1 MLRLDNWDDDEDD
14 DAPYPTSDGRPLGET
29 DVHRRLI
36 TDLIHALEV
45 FYLSRDDVYVSG
57 NLLLFYEEGNRRRHL
72 SPDVLV
78 TLGIPRRER
87 DNYLI
92 WQEGKAPD
100 MIFEI
105 SSATTKFEDI
115 GAKKGLYASFG
126 VKEYCIFD
134 PLKEYLEPRLRLY
147 RLAGDD
153 YVPVTGNPLQLETLG
168 LQLRVV
174 EDTLRLF
181 NPLTASLLPTRTE
194 TVSTLAEQEQ
204 SLAAKDAEILALQ
217 EELRKLR
224 GE

>member
-14 DAPYPTSDGRPLGET
+14 DAPYPSSDGRPLGET

-45 FYLSRDDVYVSG
+45 FYLPRDDVYVSG
-57 NLLLFYEEGNRRRHL
+57 NLLMFYEEGNRRRHL

-78 TLGIPRRER
+78 TVGIPKRER

-100 MIFEI
+100 MIFEV

-168 LQLRVV
+168 LELRVV
-174 EDTLRLF
+174 EDSLRLF
-181 NPLTASLLPTRTE
+181 NPSSNSLLPTQAE
-194 TVSTLAEQEQ
+194 TINKLAQ
-204 SLAAKDAEILALQ
+204 KDAEILALQ

-224 GE
+224 GEQP